1 MRQRTMW
8 LSSLGLGAA
17 TAFLVDPASG
27 NRRRRR
33 IGDAVVHL
41 THGARDTASSVGR
54 DLRNRTQGIMASTR
68 RRMRREHAD
77 DGVIEDRV
85 RTVMGRIL
93 SHPHAITVKAQG
105 GRVILDG
112 PIVAAEEHGLVNA
125 VRAVAGVKHVET
137 RFDRH
142 IQPAGVPALQGEP
155 PALRTPPGP
164 DILQPHWAP
173 ATRAIVASSG
183 AALVGV
189 GAIRRDRNGLALA
202 ATGAALVARA
212 ATNQPFRRLVGIS
225 AARRTIGA

>member
-8 LSSLGLGAA
+8 LSSLGMGAA

-27 NRRRRR
+27 NRPRR

-41 THGARDTASSVGR
+41 THRARDTALSVGR
-54 DLRNRTQGIMASTR
+54 DLRNRTRGVMASAR
-68 RRMRREHAD
+68 RRMRREHAE

-85 RTVMGRIL
+85 RTAMGRIL

-112 PIVAAEEHGLVNA
+112 PIIAAEEHRLVNA

-212 ATNQPFRRLVGIS
+212 ATNQPFRRLVGIN